1 MISIPKTK
9 SMHCDKAGSYSPK
22 KLGSPKKVRSP
33 KKIALTKKAETN
45 PKSLINLHSTTNE
58 K

>member
-9 SMHCDKAGSYSPK
+9 MSMHCDKAGSSSPK

-33 KKIALTKKAETN
+33 KKLGQIKKAETV
-45 PKSLINLHSTTNE
+45 PRSLIKLQ
-58 K
+58 